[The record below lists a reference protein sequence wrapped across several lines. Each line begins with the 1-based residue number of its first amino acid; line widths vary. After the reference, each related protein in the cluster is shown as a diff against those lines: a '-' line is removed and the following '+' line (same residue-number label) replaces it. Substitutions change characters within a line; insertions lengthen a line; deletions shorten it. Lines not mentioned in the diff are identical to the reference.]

1 MDLQLTGKTA
11 VVTGST
17 SGIGQAIAQSL
28 VNEGATVIVNG
39 RDAARTAE
47 AANSIQGA
55 GKAVPVHG
63 DVGSAEGVAEFLK
76 RLNAVGNIDIL
87 VNNAGI
93 FQPMPFFEIPDAEW
107 SRFFE
112 INVMSGIRL
121 SRALAPG
128 MQERGWGRIIFISS
142 ESGISI
148 PDEMVHYG
156 MTKTAQL
163 SVMRGLA
170 KTLRGTGVNVNAVLP
185 GPTWTV
191 GVAELVAQLAED
203 EGMSAEEMR
212 KQFIRRFR
220 PDSLI
225 ERFIEPTEIAAMVAY
240 AVSPVSSATTGAALR
255 VEGGLVDDLG

>member
-1 MDLQLTGKTA
+1 MDLQLTGKTV
-11 VVTGST
+11 VVTSST
-17 SGIGQAIAQSL
+17 SGIGQAIAQTL
-28 VNEGATVIVNG
+28 VNEGATVVING
-39 RDAARTAE
+39 RDADRTKE
-47 AANSIQGA
+47 AANAIQGS

-63 DVGSAEGVAEFLK
+63 DVGSAEGVADFLE
-76 RLNAVGNIDIL
+76 RLKDVGDVDIL

-93 FQPMPFFEIPDAEW
+93 FQPMPFFEISDAEW

-185 GPTWTV
+185 GPTWTE
-191 GVAELVAQLAED
+191 GVADFVAQIAED
-203 EGMSAEEMR
+203 EGISAEEMR
-212 KQFIRRFR
+212 KQFIPRFR
-220 PDSLI
+220 PDSMI

>member
-17 SGIGQAIAQSL
+17 SGIGLAIAQSL

-39 RDAARTAE
+39 RDADRTAE

-55 GKAVPVHG
+55 RQAVPVHG
-63 DVGSAEGVAEFLK
+63 DVGSAEGVAEFLE
-76 RLNAVGNIDIL
+76 RLNAVGEVDIL

-93 FQPMPFFEIPDAEW
+93 FQPTPFFEIPDAEW

-128 MQERGWGRIIFISS
+128 MQQRGWGRILFISS
-142 ESGISI
+142 ESAFSI

-163 SVMRGLA
+163 SVTRGLA
-170 KTLRGTGVNVNAVLP
+170 KTLRGTGVSVNAVLP
-185 GPTWTV
+185 GPTWTE
-191 GVAELVAQLAED
+191 GVAEYVRQLAEQ
-203 EGMSAEEMR
+203 EGLSEEEMR
-212 KQFIRRFR
+212 KQFFPKFR
-220 PDSLI
+220 PQSLI
-225 ERFIEPTEIAAMVAY
+225 ERFIEPTEVASMVTYLA
-240 AVSPVSSATTGAALR
+240 SPLSAATTGSAHR
-255 VEGGLVDDLG
+255 VEGGMVDDLG

>member
-1 MDLQLTGKTA
+1 MDLQLTGKTV

-17 SGIGQAIAQSL
+17 SGIGQAIAQTL
-28 VNEGATVIVNG
+28 VNEGATVVING
-39 RDAARTAE
+39 RDADRTKE
-47 AANSIQGA
+47 AANAIQGS

-63 DVGSAEGVAEFLK
+63 DVGSAEGVADFLD
-76 RLNAVGNIDIL
+76 RLKDVGDVDIL

-93 FQPMPFFEIPDAEW
+93 FQPMPFFEISDAEW

-185 GPTWTV
+185 GPTWTE
-191 GVAELVAQLAED
+191 GVADFVAQIAED
-203 EGMSAEEMR
+203 EGISAEEMR
-212 KQFIRRFR
+212 KQFIPRFR
-220 PDSLI
+220 PDSMI

>member
-17 SGIGQAIAQSL
+17 SGIGQAIARTL
-28 VNEGATVIVNG
+28 VNEGATVVING
-39 RDAARTAE
+39 RDADRTKE
-47 AANSIQGA
+47 AANAIQGS

-63 DVGSAEGVAEFLK
+63 DVGSAEGVAEFLE
-76 RLNAVGNIDIL
+76 RLKAVGDVDIL

-185 GPTWTV
+185 GPTWTE
-191 GVAELVAQLAED
+191 GVADFVAQLAED
-203 EGMSAEEMR
+203 EGLSAEEMR
-212 KQFIRRFR
+212 KQFIPRFR
-220 PDSLI
+220 PDSMI
-225 ERFIEPTEIAAMVAY
+225 ERFIEPMEIAAMVAY

>member
-17 SGIGQAIAQSL
+17 SGIGQAIAQAL
-28 VNEGATVIVNG
+28 VNEGATVVVNG
-39 RDAARTAE
+39 RDADRTKE
-47 AANSIQGA
+47 AANSIQGS

-63 DVGSAEGVAEFLK
+63 DVGSADGVAEFLE
-76 RLNAVGNIDIL
+76 RVTDVGDVDIL

-112 INVMSGIRL
+112 INVLSGIRL

-128 MQERGWGRIIFISS
+128 MQQRGWGRILFISS
-142 ESGISI
+142 ESAFSI

-163 SVMRGLA
+163 SVTRGLA
-170 KTLRGTGVNVNAVLP
+170 KTLRGTGVSVNAVLP
-185 GPTWTV
+185 GPTWTE
-191 GVAELVAQLAED
+191 GVAEYVRQLAEQ
-203 EGMSAEEMR
+203 EGLSEEEMR
-212 KQFIRRFR
+212 KQFCPKFG
-220 PDSLI
+220 PQSLI
-225 ERFIEPTEIAAMVAY
+225 ERFIEPTEVASMVTYLA
-240 AVSPVSSATTGAALR
+240 SPLSAATTGSAHR
-255 VEGGLVDDLG
+255 VEGGMVDDLG

>member
-1 MDLQLTGKTA
+1 MDLQLTGKLA

-17 SGIGQAIAQSL
+17 SGIGQAIAQAL
-28 VNEGATVIVNG
+28 VNEGATVVING
-39 RDAARTAE
+39 RDAGRTE
-47 AANSIQGA
+47 DAANAIQGA
-55 GKAVPVHG
+55 GKVIPVHG
-63 DVGSAEGVAEFLK
+63 DVGSAEGVAEFLE
-76 RLNAVGNIDIL
+76 RLINVGDVDIL

-93 FQPMPFFEIPDAEW
+93 FQPTPFFEIPDEEW

-128 MQERGWGRIIFISS
+128 MQERGWGRVLFISS
-142 ESGISI
+142 ESAFSI

-163 SVMRGLA
+163 AVMRGLA

-185 GPTWTV
+185 GPTWTE
-191 GVAELVAQLAED
+191 GVAEFVRQLAEN
-203 EGMSAEEMR
+203 EGVSAEEMR
-212 KQFIRRFR
+212 KQFIPRFR

-225 ERFIEPTEIAAMVAY
+225 ERFIEPTEVASMVTYLA
-240 AVSPVSSATTGAALR
+240 SPVSAATTGSAHR

>member
-17 SGIGQAIAQSL
+17 SGIGQAIARTL
-28 VNEGATVIVNG
+28 VNEGATVVVNG
-39 RDAARTAE
+39 RDADRTKE
-47 AANSIQGA
+47 AANAIQGS

-63 DVGSAEGVAEFLK
+63 DVGSAEGVAEFLE
-76 RLNAVGNIDIL
+76 RLKDVGDVDIL

-185 GPTWTV
+185 GPTWTE
-191 GVAELVAQLAED
+191 GVAEFVAQLAED

-212 KQFIRRFR
+212 KQFIPRFR
-220 PDSLI
+220 PDSMI
-225 ERFIEPTEIAAMVAY
+225 ERFIEPMEIAAMVAY

>member
-17 SGIGQAIAQSL
+17 SGIGLAIAQTL
-28 VNEGATVIVNG
+28 VNEGATVVVNG

-93 FQPMPFFEIPDAEW
+93 FQPTPFFEISDDEW

-163 SVMRGLA
+163 AVMRGLA

-185 GPTWTV
+185 GPTWTD
-191 GVAELVAQLAED
+191 GVAEFVAQLAEE
-203 EGMSAEEMR
+203 EGISAEEMR
-212 KQFIRRFR
+212 KEFIPRFR
-220 PDSLI
+220 PDSMI
-225 ERFIEPTEIAAMVAY
+225 ERFIEPEEIASMVTY

>member
-17 SGIGQAIAQSL
+17 SGIGQAIAQTL
-28 VNEGATVIVNG
+28 VNEGATVVVNG
-39 RDAARTAE
+39 RDAGRTKE
-47 AANSIQGA
+47 AANAIQGS

-63 DVGSAEGVAEFLK
+63 DVGSAEGVAEFLE
-76 RLNAVGNIDIL
+76 RLKAVGDVDIL

-93 FQPMPFFEIPDAEW
+93 FQPMPFFEILDAEW

-185 GPTWTV
+185 GPTWTE
-191 GVAELVAQLAED
+191 GVAEFVAQLAED
-203 EGMSAEEMR
+203 EGLSAEEMR
-212 KQFIRRFR
+212 KQFIPRFR
-220 PDSLI
+220 PDSMI
-225 ERFIEPTEIAAMVAY
+225 ERFIEPMEIAAMVAY
-240 AVSPVSSATTGAALR
+240 AVSSVSSATTGAALR

>member
-1 MDLQLTGKTA
+1 MDLQLTGKTV

-17 SGIGQAIAQSL
+17 SGIGQAIAQTL
-28 VNEGATVIVNG
+28 VNEGATVVING
-39 RDAARTAE
+39 RDADRTKE
-47 AANSIQGA
+47 AANAIQGS

-63 DVGSAEGVAEFLK
+63 DVGSAEGVADFLE
-76 RLNAVGNIDIL
+76 RLKDVGDVDIL

-93 FQPMPFFEIPDAEW
+93 FQPMPFFEISDAEW

-185 GPTWTV
+185 GPTWTE
-191 GVAELVAQLAED
+191 GVADFVAQIAED
-203 EGMSAEEMR
+203 EGISAEEMR
-212 KQFIRRFR
+212 KQFIPRFR
-220 PDSLI
+220 PDSMI